1 MHEKY
6 LRMFFTDNFKK
17 FWKKNKNSKNFDKDL
32 RFITEKFINS
42 NSYNFVSNQWQ
53 KLNIN
58 DYKTIQK
65 YGLTKYGSKIS
76 THYFTFGEYLDEHLE
91 NLVSQKFNQKKIKL
105 NSNIFKKQKEFNY
118 KYSLNYNILCLLLFE
133 RLKKSKVF
141 SKLKLLKD
149 NTFLDSEYPFIKINK
164 YNITTDKIVS
174 LFDYEYINEFK
185 SLKRKSK
192 ILEIGA
198 GAGRVAECLLTVNK
212 KLKYTICDIP
222 PSIYISY
229 KRLKKSFPQKKIE
242 LLIDEKDKERLIK
255 RLIKNDISFI
265 LPHQLDLIKKFYFDM
280 SLAIDCLHEMD
291 KKTINSYF
299 SSISKNSKYF
309 YFSIWQKTKNWD
321 SKGFLKRTERLDF
334 SKGDYLIPKEWKK
347 IFKKK
352 LVFPSNQIALGYKI
366 K

>member
-1 MHEKY
+1 
-6 LRMFFTDNFKK
+6 MFFTDNFKK

-42 NSYNFVSNQWQ
+42 NSYNFVSNQWR

-76 THYFTFGEYLDEHLE
+76 THYFTFAEYLDEHLE
-91 NLVSQKFNQKKIKL
+91 NLLSQKFNQKKIKL

-242 LLIDEKDKERLIK
+242 
-255 RLIKNDISFI
+255 
-265 LPHQLDLIKKFYFDM
+265 
-280 SLAIDCLHEMD
+280 
-291 KKTINSYF
+291 
-299 SSISKNSKYF
+299 
-309 YFSIWQKTKNWD
+309 
-321 SKGFLKRTERLDF
+321 
-334 SKGDYLIPKEWKK
+334 
-347 IFKKK
+347 
-352 LVFPSNQIALGYKI
+352 
-366 K
+366 